1 MATINLECDNEI
13 DLNKK
18 ESIINKQESVLSEI
32 LNTAINWSIDAG
44 LRYILPDSIE
54 NEVIK
59 IKNDF
64 INGNA
69 AQKIIDNIKNI
80 FNFGKENNN
89 KEILNINELKDILK
103 SPETLK
109 VLTNTVDSLLN
120 KSIQKEGVK
129 ITQEDSKKIIS
140 ENIENKLNDEIENQI
155 KSFKK
160 IEEYK
165 SEWYKN
171 YEDKDLEKMNKTLKK
186 IKKEFKNILP
196 IENTIK
202 EIRKIENLNELIKSK
217 GGDFNITEEEKEL
230 ANRLI

>member
-140 ENIENKLNDEIENQI
+140 ENIENKLNEEIENQI

>member
-32 LNTAINWSIDAG
+32 LNTAINWSVDAG

-140 ENIENKLNDEIENQI
+140 ENIENTLNDEIENQI

>member
-32 LNTAINWSIDAG
+32 LNTTINWSIDAG

>member
-32 LNTAINWSIDAG
+32 LNTAINWSVDAG

>member
-32 LNTAINWSIDAG
+32 LNTAINWSVDAG

-171 YEDKDLEKMNKTLKK
+171 YADKDLEKMNKTLKK